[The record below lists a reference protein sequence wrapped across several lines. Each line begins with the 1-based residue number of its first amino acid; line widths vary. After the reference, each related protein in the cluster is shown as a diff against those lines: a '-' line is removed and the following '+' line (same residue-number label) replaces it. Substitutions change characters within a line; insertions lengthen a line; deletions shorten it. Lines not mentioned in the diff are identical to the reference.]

1 MPLKIVYEYTKI
13 GHMVGFR
20 LAGSSQTIDHA
31 LRAEGFNSDEIVD
44 IENNQLFTE
53 ALDETALCCDIC
65 GWWSATEDVNDNFSE
80 LVCNECMIEGYPS
93 EEE

>member
-13 GHMVGFR
+13 GHNVGFR
-20 LAGSSQTIDHA
+20 LAGSCETIDYA
-31 LRAEGFNSDEIVD
+31 LRAKGFTEDEIVD
-44 IENNQLFTE
+44 IQDNELFTE

-65 GWWSATEDVNDNFSE
+65 GWWSATEDVNDNFAT
-80 LVCNECMIEGYPS
+80 LVCDQCMAEGNG

>member
-31 LRAEGFNSDEIVD
+31 LRAEGFNSDEITD
-44 IENNQLFTE
+44 IQDNQLFTE

-65 GWWSATEDVNDNFSE
+65 GRWFATDKVSDNFDE
-80 LVCNECMIEGYPS
+80 LVCNQCMTEGYG